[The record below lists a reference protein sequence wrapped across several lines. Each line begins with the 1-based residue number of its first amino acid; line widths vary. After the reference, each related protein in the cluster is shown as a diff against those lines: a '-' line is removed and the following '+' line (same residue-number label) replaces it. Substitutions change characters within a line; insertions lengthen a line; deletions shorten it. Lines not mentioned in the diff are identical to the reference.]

1 MLKNPIACVIL
12 CLVKFWRVI
21 MITMIDGISQKTLLI
36 LSVLCGAALCA
47 VLLKL
52 FKGKLPKDQ
61 GREFAFNGK
70 LSAGKVRGA
79 GIIFVCSFIAVS
91 LLFVPF
97 SLEYLFY
104 YILLFLGMLSGYL
117 DDASEKPWGE
127 YKKGA
132 IDLVISALTA
142 ANFVYFNPE
151 LTSVSFFGF
160 GFKIPAILF
169 GAIGTVLVWMLI
181 NATNCS
187 DGIDGFC
194 GSLSIVSMISIA
206 ATVFL
211 AGGDSNVTMLVLL
224 MVVTLLP
231 YLWSNSEPSTMMMGD
246 AGSRALG
253 LFLCIIIF
261 KTGNI
266 LLTIPLC
273 FMLCLDGLLGILKVS
288 LIRFLHF
295 NAFKKIR
302 TPLHDHFRKNKGW
315 SNTQVIYRF
324 CMIQAVISA
333 VTVIAL
339 K

>member
-1 MLKNPIACVIL
+1 MYLLPEKALIAGAVIL
-12 CLVKFWRVI
+12 PVI
-21 MITMIDGISQKTLLI
+21 VC
-36 LSVLCGAALCA
+36 SVLLA
-47 VLLKL
+47 L
-52 FKGKLPKDQ
+52 FKDKLPKDQ

-79 GIIFVCSFIAVS
+79 GIVFVCAFIIVS
-91 LLFVPF
+91 LLTVCVPAGLEAIKEN
-97 SLEYLFY
+97 LEYYFY
-104 YILLFLGMLSGYL
+104 LILIFLGMLSGYL
-117 DDASEKPWGE
+117 DDKAEKPWGE

-142 ANFVYFNPE
+142 ANFVYFNPDM
-151 LTSVSFFGF
+151 LSISFFGMSLNIPPVIF
-160 GFKIPAILF
+160 GVIA
-169 GAIGTVLVWMLI
+169 AVLVWMLI

-194 GSLSIVSMISIA
+194 GSLTIVSLISIMGA
-206 ATVFL
+206 IKVIADDDTRIMYLIIIMIF
-211 AGGDSNVTMLVLL
+211 
-224 MVVTLLP
+224 TLLP
-231 YLWSNSEPSTMMMGD
+231 YLWKNAEPSTMMMGD

-253 LFLCIIIF
+253 LFLCICIL

-266 LLTIPLC
+266 LLVIPLC
-273 FMLCLDGLLGILKVS
+273 FMLCLDGLLGIVKVS
-288 LIRFLHF
+288 LIRFLKIK
-295 NAFKKIR
+295 NAFKNIR

-315 SNTQVIYRF
+315 SNTQVIFRF

>member
-1 MLKNPIACVIL
+1 MLFNLLPEKTFYIL
-12 CLVKFWRVI
+12 AVLVTV
-21 MITMIDGISQKTLLI
+21 
-36 LSVLCGAALCA
+36 ALCA
-47 VLLKL
+47 VLLKI
-52 FKGKLPKDQ
+52 FKNRLPKDQ

-79 GIIFVCSFIAVS
+79 GIVFVCSFIAAA
-91 LLFVPF
+91 LLFVPV
-97 SLEYLFY
+97 SLEYVFY
-104 YILLFLGMLSGYL
+104 YVLIFLGMLSGYL
-117 DDASEKPWGE
+117 DDRSEKPWGE

-132 IDLVISALTA
+132 IDLIISALTA
-142 ANFVYFNPE
+142 ANFVYFNQDM
-151 LTSVSFFGF
+151 TG
-160 GFKIPAILF
+160 INLF
-169 GAIGTVLVWMLI
+169 GLTLTIPPIVFGIIATVVVWMLI

-194 GSLSIVSMISIA
+194 GSLTIVSLVSVLFAISILG
-206 ATVFL
+206 T
-211 AGGDSNVTMLVLL
+211 DSNTNLLIIL
-224 MVVTLLP
+224 MVLTLIP

-253 LFLCIIIF
+253 LFLCICVF

-266 LLTIPLC
+266 LLVIPLC
-273 FMLCLDGLLGILKVS
+273 FMLCLDGLLGIVKVS
-288 LIRFLHF
+288 LIRFLKMK
-295 NAFKKIR
+295 NAFKNIR

-333 VTVIAL
+333 VTLIAI

>member
-1 MLKNPIACVIL
+1 MLNKFIELEPKYLFIL
-12 CLVKFWRVI
+12 AI
-21 MITMIDGISQKTLLI
+21 
-36 LSVLCGAALCA
+36 LCGAALCA

-79 GIIFVCSFIAVS
+79 GIIFVCSFIAVA

-97 SLEYLFY
+97 SYEYLFY
-104 YILLFLGMLSGYL
+104 YVLLFLGMLSGYL

-132 IDLVISALTA
+132 IDLIISALTA
-142 ANFVYFNPE
+142 ANFVYFNPK
-151 LTSVSFFGF
+151 LLHVSFFGF
-160 GFKIPAILF
+160 GINVNPIVFGIL
-169 GAIGTVLVWMLI
+169 GTVLVWMLI

-206 ATVFL
+206 AVIYL
-211 AGGDSNVTMLVLL
+211 AGTDSNVTMLVLL
-224 MVVTLLP
+224 MVVTLMP

-253 LFLCIIIF
+253 LFLCILIF
-261 KTGNI
+261 KTGNV

-315 SNTQVIYRF
+315 SNSQVIFRF

-333 VTVIAL
+333 VTICAL

>member
-1 MLKNPIACVIL
+1 MINKVIELEPKYLFILAIL
-12 CLVKFWRVI
+12 C
-21 MITMIDGISQKTLLI
+21 S
-36 LSVLCGAALCA
+36 AALCA
-47 VLLKL
+47 ALLKL

-79 GIIFVCSFIAVS
+79 GIIFVCSFIAVA

-97 SLEYLFY
+97 SYEYLFY

-142 ANFVYFNPE
+142 ANFVCFNPD
-151 LTSVSFFGF
+151 LTAVSLFGF
-160 GFKIPAILF
+160 SFKIPAIIF
-169 GAIGTVLVWMLI
+169 GVICTVLVWMLI

-194 GSLSIVSMISIA
+194 GSLSIVSMVSIA
-206 ATVFL
+206 AAVYL
-211 AGGDSNVTMLVLL
+211 AGTDSNVTMLVLL
-224 MVVTLLP
+224 MVVTLMP

-253 LFLCIIIF
+253 LFLCIILF
-261 KTGNI
+261 KTGNV
-266 LLTIPLC
+266 LLVVPFC
-273 FMLCLDGLLGILKVS
+273 FMLCLDGLLGIVKVS
-288 LIRFLHF
+288 LIRFLKMK
-295 NAFKKIR
+295 NAFKNIR

-315 SNTQVIYRF
+315 SNTQVIFRF

-333 VTVIAL
+333 VTVMAL

>member
-1 MLKNPIACVIL
+1 MYFLPE
-12 CLVKFWRVI
+12 
-21 MITMIDGISQKTLLI
+21 KTLALGVAVLPVVI
-36 LSVLCGAALCA
+36 CSVLLA
-47 VLLKL
+47 L
-52 FKGKLPKDQ
+52 FKDKLPRDQ

-79 GIIFVCSFIAVS
+79 GIVFVIAFVIVS
-91 LLFVPF
+91 LLTVAVPAGMEAIKAN
-97 SLEYLFY
+97 LEYYFY
-104 YILLFLGMLSGYL
+104 LILIFLGMLSGYL
-117 DDASEKPWGE
+117 DDKAKIPWGE

-142 ANFVYFNPE
+142 ANFVYFNPDM
-151 LTSVSFFGF
+151 LSVSFFGMTLNIPPVIF
-160 GFKIPAILF
+160 GIIA
-169 GAIGTVLVWMLI
+169 AVLVWLLI

-194 GSLSIVSMISIA
+194 GSLTIVSLISILGA
-206 ATVFL
+206 
-211 AGGDSNVTMLVLL
+211 MKVLEVSDNRMMYL
-224 MVVTLLP
+224 IVIMIFTLLP
-231 YLWSNSEPSTMMMGD
+231 YLWRNAEPSTMMMGD

-253 LFLCIIIF
+253 LFLCICIF

-266 LLTIPLC
+266 LLVIPLC
-273 FMLCLDGLLGILKVS
+273 FMLCLDGLLGIVKVS
-288 LIRFLHF
+288 LIRFLKMK
-295 NAFKKIR
+295 NAFKNIR

-315 SNTQVIYRF
+315 SNTQVIFRF